1 MSNSMPG
8 AGSSTSPKAESK
20 AESDKEF
27 TGVGSLLKSVW
38 TDLVDGLFKVQ
49 RTDQVIEPLL
59 PPEEKYY
66 LLQNLGL
73 ILEQARVSLL
83 NSDTALF
90 HTNLTNAEQWVHR
103 YFDLENTLVNNLL
116 QTVKELKQI
125 DLYPEL
131 PDISASLR
139 EVRSWLE
146 IQQQNVASKQTSKAS
161 SQLASSDNEAT
172 NP

>member
-1 MSNSMPG
+1 MN
-8 AGSSTSPKAESK
+8 
-20 AESDKEF
+20 
-27 TGVGSLLKSVW
+27 
-38 TDLVDGLFKVQ
+38 
-49 RTDQVIEPLL
+49 R
-59 PPEEKYY
+59 
-66 LLQNLGL
+66 
-73 ILEQARVSLL
+73 
-83 NSDTALF
+83 DTALF